1 MLRSVDIRVECWPL
15 RAPFRIARG
24 TRTDIAVVVVTI
36 GEGSVAGPGVVGRGE
51 GTPSARYG
59 ETPESVRLQIEAA
72 IPALQ
77 AGCDR
82 AALRTLMPP
91 GSARNAVDAAL
102 WDLEARHARNIA
114 PVLPPLTSA
123 QTVSIDR
130 PEAMARAAH
139 KLARARLV
147 KVKVDAADPETCL
160 RAVRCSLPDTTLIVD
175 ANEAWTMPLLV
186 AMQPVLAELGIALL
200 EQPLPAGQ
208 DGALA
213 GFTAQVP
220 ICADESCHVAA
231 DIPRLRGLYRFVNIK
246 LDKTGGLTE
255 ALALYDAARAAGLGV
270 MVGCMLATS
279 LGIAPALRIAAR
291 ADFVDVDGPW
301 WLLEDRSGGLRVLDD
316 GVVVPPQ
323 PGFWGGIA

>member
-1 MLRSVDIRVECWPL
+1 M
-15 RAPFRIARG
+15 
-24 TRTDIAVVVVTI
+24 
-36 GEGSVAGPGVVGRGE
+36 
-51 GTPSARYG
+51 
-59 ETPESVRLQIEAA
+59 QIEAA

-91 GSARNAVDAAL
+91 GSARNAIDAAL
-102 WDLEARHARNIA
+102 WDLEARHAA
-114 PVLPPLTSA
+114 TS
-123 QTVSIDR
+123 R
-130 PEAMARAAH
+130 PYCRLSPARKPSRSTGPAMARAAH

-147 KVKVDAADPETCL
+147 KVKVDAADPEACL

>member
-1 MLRSVDIRVECWPL
+1 MLRSIDIRVECWPL

-24 TRTDIAVVVVTI
+24 TRTQIEVVVVTI
-36 GEGSVAGPGVVGRGE
+36 GEAGMVGRGE

-59 ETPESVRLQIEAA
+59 ETPQSVRMQIEAA
-72 IPALQ
+72 IPALRS
-77 AGCDR
+77 GCDR
-82 AALRTLMPP
+82 MALRTLMPP

-102 WDLEARHARNIA
+102 WDLEARLAASIA
-114 PVLPPLTSA
+114 PVLPPLISA

-130 PEAMARAAH
+130 PEAMAQAAR

-160 RAVRCSLPDTTLIVD
+160 RAVRRSLPDTTLIVD
-175 ANEAWTMPLLV
+175 ANEAWTMPLLA

-200 EQPLPAGQ
+200 EQPLPAGK
-208 DGALA
+208 DAALE
-213 GFTAQVP
+213 GFTPQVP
-220 ICADESCHVAA
+220 ICADESCHVAT
-231 DIPRLRGLYRFVNIK
+231 DIERLRGLYRFVNIK

-255 ALALYDAARAAGLGV
+255 ARALYEAARAAGMGV

-279 LGIAPALRIAAR
+279 LGIAPALRIAAQ

-301 WLLEDRSGGLRVLDD
+301 WLLEDRPGGLRVLDD
-316 GVVVPPQ
+316 GVVMPPQ
-323 PGFWGGIA
+323 PGFWGGME